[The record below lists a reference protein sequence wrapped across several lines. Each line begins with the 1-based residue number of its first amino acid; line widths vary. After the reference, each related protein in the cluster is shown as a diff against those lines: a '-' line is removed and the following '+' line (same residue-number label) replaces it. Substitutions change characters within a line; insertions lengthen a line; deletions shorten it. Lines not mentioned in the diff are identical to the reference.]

1 MKSAFSATPDK
12 QLILFSAIAVAG
24 LNARLIC
31 SQSSWPSRFL
41 KSTSIEWLYDM
52 FACEWMITYSVE
64 QLKYHITFREER
76 YVSMLS
82 LWAGQV
88 ASLPSNS
95 QQLLR
100 LLKMLSKLPALD
112 VDDYLNIL

>member
-1 MKSAFSATPDK
+1 
-12 QLILFSAIAVAG
+12 
-24 LNARLIC
+24 
-31 SQSSWPSRFL
+31 
-41 KSTSIEWLYDM
+41 M

-100 LLKMLSKLPALD
+100 LLKMLSKLPALN

>member
-1 MKSAFSATPDK
+1 M
-12 QLILFSAIAVAG
+12 L
-24 LNARLIC
+24 
-31 SQSSWPSRFL
+31 
-41 KSTSIEWLYDM
+41 
-52 FACEWMITYSVE
+52 ACEWMITYSVE
-64 QLKYHITFREER
+64 QLKSHTTLREER

-88 ASLPSNS
+88 ASLPSNI

-100 LLKMLSKLPALD
+100 LLKMLSKLPALN